1 MKKLQ
6 AVSFQEGKGRDA
18 WQDYKRSLGSW
29 TELDSKKINTNNDSI
44 NKNNSKLVTNIDIPA
59 IKVLAL
65 EFGALGKH

>member
-1 MKKLQ
+1 MKQLQ
-6 AVSFQEGKGRDA
+6 AVSFQEVKGNDA

-29 TELDSKKINTNNDSI
+29 TELDSKKININNDSI
-44 NKNNSKLVTNIDIPA
+44 NNNNNRLVTNIDIPA